1 MDQKIQEVIVLSQ
14 GLETIWR
21 QASQAGGSMEYFYTA
36 LGSMMGY
43 DLIGNIMPKMPDVA
57 SAKQFLEQQIK
68 LWQGAV
74 TTTAATQPYW
84 YFAYA
89 QMAAYQMMLMRL
101 TM

>member
-14 GLETIWR
+14 GLETIW
-21 QASQAGGSMEYFYTA
+21 QQNLQAGGSMEYFYTA
-36 LGSMMGY
+36 LGSLMGY
-43 DLIGNIMPKMPDVA
+43 DLIGNIMPKMPNVA
-57 SAKQFLEQQIK
+57 EAKKFLETQIA

-74 TTTAATQPYW
+74 TTTAANNPYW